1 MGIFD
6 YDYEGVLAPVEKRL
20 AMMNNDIEACILSGK
35 LYETYLKTKRVSKA
49 NLKKILK
56 NDRILTYLIKED
68 KLHIYEGEHQID
80 IENDLLLKIKKFF
93 HTAGVPIHIISGE
106 ELDPIYNK
114 VHNENYLDDALRI
127 TPLGVFVPK
136 LQTIYLAGDRI
147 AEFATKF
154 GISYTHLAYIV
165 RIHEIMH
172 WLFQWKEKP
181 GQQSRDYEYIE
192 ESFANY
198 MTLLWI
204 DWLSRHINDCAAEK
218 SLLDQ
223 NREPL
228 IKDAIKFMR
237 DYQPEAY
244 AVAVHLYKECNP
256 FENNHVLPVL
266 NWCFQKNSIKDENR
280 KTLVAK
286 LRKFYQ
292 NPANYSIKDIIE
304 WYKAL
309 FELL

>member
-1 MGIFD
+1 MGILDDRETALGRMDSNMEEVSVSDKIYMD
-6 YDYEGVLAPVEKRL
+6 YFKNEANEK
-20 AMMNNDIEACILSGK
+20 
-35 LYETYLKTKRVSKA
+35 LKE
-49 NLKKILK
+49 NLKQILE
-56 NDRILTYLIKED
+56 NDGILVRLIKED
-68 KLHIYEGEHQID
+68 KRCINKVED
-80 IENDLLLKIKKFF
+80 DTKNKFLLKIRKFF
-93 HTAGVPIHIISGE
+93 HTVGVPIHIISGKG
-106 ELDPIYNK
+106 LDQIYNE
-114 VHNENYLDDALRI
+114 VHKENYLDDALRT
-127 TPLGVFVPK
+127 TPLGVFEPN
-136 LQTIYLAGDRI
+136 LQSIFLAGDRI

-154 GISYTHLAYIV
+154 SISYTHLAYIV

-181 GQQSRDYEYIE
+181 NSTPREYEYIE

-204 DWLSRHINDCAAEK
+204 DWLSWHINDCAAEK
-218 SLLDQ
+218 SLLE
-223 NREPL
+223 NIEEPL

-280 KTLVAK
+280 KTLVAN

>member
-1 MGIFD
+1 MGILDDRETALGRMDSNMEEVSVSNKIYMD
-6 YDYEGVLAPVEKRL
+6 YFKNEANEK
-20 AMMNNDIEACILSGK
+20 
-35 LYETYLKTKRVSKA
+35 LKE
-49 NLKKILK
+49 NLKQILE
-56 NDRILTYLIKED
+56 NDGILVRLIKKDINKVED
-68 KLHIYEGEHQID
+68 DTK
-80 IENDLLLKIKKFF
+80 NNFLLKIRKFF
-93 HTAGVPIHIISGE
+93 HTVGVPIHIISGE
-106 ELDPIYNK
+106 ELDPIYNE
-114 VHNENYLDDALRI
+114 VHKENYLDDALRI

-147 AEFATKF
+147 ANVATEI
-154 GISYTHLAYIV
+154 GVSYTNLAYIV

-172 WLFQWKEKP
+172 WLFQWKEQP
-181 GQQSRDYEYIE
+181 NSTPREYEYIE

-204 DWLSRHINDCAAEK
+204 DWLSKHINDCAAEK

-280 KTLVAK
+280 KTLVAN

-292 NPANYSIKDIIE
+292 NPANYSVETILM
-304 WYKAL
+304 WYRNL
-309 FELL
+309 FV